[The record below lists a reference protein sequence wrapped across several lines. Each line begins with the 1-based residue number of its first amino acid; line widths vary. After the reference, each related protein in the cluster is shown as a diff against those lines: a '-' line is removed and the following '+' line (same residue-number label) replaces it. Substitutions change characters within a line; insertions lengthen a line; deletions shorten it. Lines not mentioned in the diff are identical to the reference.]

1 MKMSKAKLCSAE
13 LKTLLLLV
21 GNELRNTSIKVIPLV
36 VTDKESKYT
45 DCRSYLIPRAII
57 EIIVLFT
64 TWYEQ
69 KSKDFDIKLFKN
81 FDRKKANEI
90 VAKFASSMGATKID
104 GLLPAFTKKEEKLMK
119 EALLLLTPEQIDILH
134 SEEKHLILDGP
145 YGSGKSIIG
154 RTKAKMIADNL
165 PETELLYYISFD
177 SRSALPNEI
186 ERNNPKIK
194 IFPHK
199 EEQ

>member
-1 MKMSKAKLCSAE
+1 MLR
-13 LKTLLLLV
+13 V

-36 VTDKESKYT
+36 VTDKESKCT

-57 EIIVLFT
+57 ENIVLFT
-64 TWYEQ
+64 TWYKQ
-69 KSKDFDIKLFKN
+69 KSKDIDIKLCKN
-81 FDRKKANEI
+81 FGRKKTNEI
-90 VAKFASSMGATKID
+90 IAKFASSMGATKID
-104 GLLPAFTKKEEKLMK
+104 GLLPAFTKEEEKLMK

-145 YGSGKSIIG
+145 YGSGKSIIC

-165 PETELLYYISFD
+165 LESELLCYISFD

-194 IFPHK
+194 ILPHK

>member
-1 MKMSKAKLCSAE
+1 
-13 LKTLLLLV
+13 
-21 GNELRNTSIKVIPLV
+21 
-36 VTDKESKYT
+36 
-45 DCRSYLIPRAII
+45 
-57 EIIVLFT
+57 
-64 TWYEQ
+64 
-69 KSKDFDIKLFKN
+69 
-81 FDRKKANEI
+81 
-90 VAKFASSMGATKID
+90 MGATKID
-104 GLLPAFTKKEEKLMK
+104 GLLPAFTKEEEKLMK

-165 PETELLYYISFD
+165 PESELLYYISFD